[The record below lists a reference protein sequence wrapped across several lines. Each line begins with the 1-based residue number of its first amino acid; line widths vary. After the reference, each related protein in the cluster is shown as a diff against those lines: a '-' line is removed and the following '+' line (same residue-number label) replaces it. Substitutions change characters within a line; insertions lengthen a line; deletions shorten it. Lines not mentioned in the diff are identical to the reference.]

1 MSTIYR
7 ICTFHNEFIYV
18 FLIIDSES
26 HAVFTRILRGQP
38 NILQTKPKQTDKK
51 SQHKSIFKNF
61 FANIRESKRSVLT
74 DDAKAKELPYVQ
86 TPKTS
91 VKDRLTIAS
100 RSEKTHIIQSEVEF
114 KQDVQDEIPAVSK
127 LNHYT
132 VREDI
137 LEEVRKGRYIMEIA
151 PSDLVDF
158 GGQRSYDM
166 THQLFV
172 QHRGSFI
179 IMFDGRYDLKEPLKE
194 YPQGDVTSEC
204 KYS

>member
-1 MSTIYR
+1 MS
-7 ICTFHNEFIYV
+7 NNNME
-18 FLIIDSES
+18 LDSES

-38 NILQTKPKQTDKK
+38 NILQTQSKQTDKK
-51 SQHKSIFKNF
+51 SQHKSRFKNF
-61 FANIRESKRSVLT
+61 FAKIRKTKRSVIT
-74 DDAKAKELPYVQ
+74 EDAKANELAYME
-86 TPKTS
+86 TTKTS
-91 VKDRLTIAS
+91 VKDRFTLAS
-100 RSEKTHIIQSEVEF
+100 QLEKKHIIHSEGEF
-114 KQDVQDEIPAVSK
+114 KQDVRDDIPDVSK
-127 LNHYT
+127 LNHYI

-179 IMFDGRYDLKEPLKE
+179 IMFDGRYDLKKPLKE